1 MSLPAAPL
9 ALSDEDR
16 AELGRL
22 LASGPQRVAERARVV
37 LACAEPSADGNSGV
51 AAGLGLTP
59 DTVRR
64 WRERFLASGVA
75 GLADGAR
82 PGQPKAGLVLAGAE
96 REQLTRWARLLPSRL
111 PAQSGREH
119 TLVPMTRRSSRPGD
133 MTRRRTIRTT
143 DQAPPINDRAY
154 TGPTTRS

>member
-1 MSLPAAPL
+1 MTLPAAPL

-22 LASGPQRVAERARVV
+22 LTSGPQRVAERARVV
-37 LACAEPSADGNSGV
+37 LACADPSAGGNSGV

-59 DTVRR
+59 DTVRK

-82 PGQPKAGLVLAGAE
+82 PGRPKAG
-96 REQLTRWARLLPSRL
+96 RCSRAR
-111 PAQSGREH
+111 SG
-119 TLVPMTRRSSRPGD
+119 SS
-133 MTRRRTIRTT
+133 
-143 DQAPPINDRAY
+143 
-154 TGPTTRS
+154 